1 MNLKFPLV
9 LVLMFAAPLTWAVS
23 HTGTVMETMNS
34 GGYTYARIMEN
45 KNEFWIAGSTS
56 SVNVGDTVSFGEEM
70 VMPSFTSKTL
80 DRTFKDLMFVGP
92 ITQGRVAS
100 TTSSS
105 PHGYSSSSKPEVAAD
120 VGIIKKAEGGYTVE
134 ELFKK
139 KAELKGKVV
148 KVRGRVVKVS
158 NNIMKTNWIHIQDGT
173 GAAGSNDVIFRAKT
187 STVKV
192 DDIVL
197 ATGTLVTDQD
207 FGYGYQY
214 AVLVEDA
221 SFEVGK

>member
-1 MNLKFPLV
+1 
-9 LVLMFAAPLTWAVS
+9 
-23 HTGTVMETMNS
+23 
-34 GGYTYARIMEN
+34 
-45 KNEFWIAGSTS
+45 
-56 SVNVGDTVSFGEEM
+56 M
-70 VMPSFTSKTL
+70 VMPNFTSKTL
-80 DRTFKDLMFVGP
+80 DRTFKDLMFVGA

-100 TTSSS
+100 AMPSS
-105 PHGYSSSSKPEVAAD
+105 PHGYSSGKSEVAAD

-139 KAELKGKVV
+139 KDELKGKVV

-187 STVKV
+187 STVNV
-192 DDIVL
+192 GDIVL

-207 FGYGYQY
+207 FGYSYQY

-221 SFEVGK
+221 SFEVDK